1 MENKQIKNFDKI
13 VKILTIYNFKKI
25 QFYPASFSYLA
36 VAKEIENV
44 SNIFF
49 KKKHLLFYYSLFPK
63 LYSILFSSKLRKL
76 FNIFYLNRYF
86 KYEDLNIFF
95 KESDIKKF
103 IKSKI
108 IIKEKKKF
116 KCDFSFVPYKNLIF
130 VRDKNLSY
138 HGWFEPKKNLDK
150 VWMGADT
157 IIFLKFLEDF
167 LKRKNFFKNAL
178 EIGSGTGAIMLS
190 LSNNF
195 KSCSGV
201 DINKKAINFSF
212 LNSKINKIKN
222 YKIFKSNIFQNVKGR
237 YDLVISNP
245 WFVDLK
251 KGGLELL
258 PKIVQGLDKYLN
270 KNGTCLLIMNSY
282 YKNKRDTLE
291 DYFSKL
297 LIKKNYDVNLYTN
310 GIFYEFE
317 RSNDYKKYKV
327 DYAISYCVE
336 IKIKGSGILKKFDA
350 NFLRKTRDRIFLIF
364 LKIRNKFY

>member
-1 MENKQIKNFDKI
+1 MKNKNIKNFDKI
-13 VKILTIYNFKKI
+13 IKLLKIYNYKKI
-25 QFYPASFSYLA
+25 QFYPTGFSYLA
-36 VAKEIENV
+36 VIKEIENI
-44 SNIFF
+44 SNIFL

-63 LYSILFSSKLRKL
+63 LYTILLPSKLKKL
-76 FNIFYLNRYF
+76 FYIFYLNRSF
-86 KYEDLNIFF
+86 KYDDLNIFF

-103 IKSKI
+103 IESKI
-108 IIKEKKKF
+108 ITKEKKKF

-138 HGWFEPKKNLDK
+138 KGWFEPKKNFNK

-157 IIFLKFLEDF
+157 IIFLKFLDGY
-167 LKRKNFFKNAL
+167 LKRKNSFVNAI

-190 LSNNF
+190 LSDNF
-195 KSCSGV
+195 KNCSGV

-222 YKIFKSNIFQNVKGR
+222 YKVFKSNIFQNVKGR
-237 YDLVISNP
+237 FDLVISNP

-270 KNGTCLLIMNSY
+270 KDGTCILIMNSY
-282 YKNKRDTLE
+282 FKNKRDTLE

-297 LIKKNYDVNLYTN
+297 LVKKKYDVNLYTN
-310 GIFYEFE
+310 GIFYEFQ
-317 RSNDYKKYKV
+317 RSKDYKKYKV

-336 IKIKGSGILKKFDA
+336 IKIKGSGILRKFDA
-350 NFLRKTRDRIFLIF
+350 NFIRKIRDKIFLNF
-364 LKIRNKFY
+364 LKLKKKFY